1 MNSIRQA
8 TFPLVHPIRHEMS
21 VGIVFQRSISVP
33 GGRQLCE
40 PAEAANLEFS
50 ILNVSSSRA
59 LTDEHRLGTRR
70 APAPIGGESYK
81 MPSDSLAEHR
91 FVKKSPNREQLNEP
105 NCEF

>member
-1 MNSIRQA
+1 MKCQWELFS
-8 TFPLVHPIRHEMS
+8 S
-21 VGIVFQRSISVP
+21 VLFQSP

-50 ILNVSSSRA
+50 ILNVSSSRV